1 MLDAWAIRWGIPA
14 AALDELRQ
22 LATDLPGSAPAG
34 HTEAAVQ
41 QRVRIEAAGAGVL
54 LWRNNVGALL
64 DERGRMVRYGLAN
77 DSKALNERI
86 KSSDLIGLRPVLIG
100 PQHVG
105 RVLGQFVAR
114 ECKAAGWRWRGT
126 DRERAQLAFMQAVL
140 IHGGDACFA
149 AGPGTIIDTRA
160 NSALPSRN

>member
-1 MLDAWAIRWGIPA
+1 MLDAWAARWGIPD
-14 AALDELRQ
+14 AALDELRRI
-22 LATDLPGSAPAG
+22 AADAPGSAPAG

-86 KSSDLIGLRPVLIG
+86 KSSDLIGLRPVLIR
-100 PQHVG
+100 PEHVG
-105 RVLGQFVAR
+105 RTIGQFVAR
-114 ECKAAGWRWRGT
+114 ECKAAGWSWHGS
-126 DRERAQLAFMQAVL
+126 DRERAQLDFMRVVL
-140 IHGGDACFA
+140 MHGGDARFA
-149 AGPGTIIDTRA
+149 AGPGTLRY
-160 NSALPSRN
+160 